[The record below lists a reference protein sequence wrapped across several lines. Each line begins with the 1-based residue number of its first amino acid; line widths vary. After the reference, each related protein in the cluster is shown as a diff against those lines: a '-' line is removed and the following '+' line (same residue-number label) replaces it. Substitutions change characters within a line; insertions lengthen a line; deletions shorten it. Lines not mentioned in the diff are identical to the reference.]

1 MGKMKKLFQ
10 AKHNCLNY
18 FIRTL
23 AVFMAAFHVYIGLFG
38 GIDAYQQRAL
48 HLGLGLPLI
57 FLLYPAGKN
66 KSLSFKIIC
75 DYLPCLVSTIC
86 IAYIFIFYDWITIER
101 FFLITPLTVS
111 ELILGMM
118 LIVLIIEATRRVVGK
133 ALCILVLL
141 FLFYPLFG
149 NYFPGM
155 LHTIPFSWQK
165 IIDMQYLTTGGIF
178 GIPLGVSASV
188 IVLFIVFASFVQSS
202 GFADFVYEFS
212 AAIMKK
218 ARGGPAKIAVIASAL
233 VGSICGS
240 STANVVTTGS
250 FTIPMMKKIGLKP
263 EFAGAVEASA
273 STVGLILPPVMS
285 GAAFLMAAFTG
296 LPYKNVCIIALL
308 PALINVYA
316 VYLMVHFETIKY
328 NLQAVS
334 VDVSLAETFKRYY
347 HILIPPLIL
356 VILIIKGYSPGFVCS
371 WSIIA
376 FVVFCF
382 LRKHTRLSIKQIL
395 DTLESGAKGALLV
408 LVATA
413 ASGIIVGSVDLTG
426 LGHRLA
432 SGLVELTGGNISLT
446 LIIAMVL
453 TLILGTGMPPAAT
466 YVVLVAILVPAL
478 INLSIPV
485 YAAHFFVVFFAGQ
498 SLITPPMAITS
509 YAAATIAGADPMKT
523 SWLAIKIS
531 LTAFIIPFMFVVN
544 PAFLMIGSVGEIISV
559 TITALMGVFLL
570 AISLEGYFLQKLN
583 IYERILAFIGA
594 ILLIYPEFILILP
607 GGIILCILVIPQA
620 IRSRKLRG
628 TMDNKGEIRLA
639 D

>member
-1 MGKMKKLFQ
+1 
-10 AKHNCLNY
+10 
-18 FIRTL
+18 
-23 AVFMAAFHVYIGLFG
+23 
-38 GIDAYQQRAL
+38 
-48 HLGLGLPLI
+48 
-57 FLLYPAGKN
+57 
-66 KSLSFKIIC
+66 
-75 DYLPCLVSTIC
+75 
-86 IAYIFIFYDWITIER
+86 
-101 FFLITPLTVS
+101 
-111 ELILGMM
+111 
-118 LIVLIIEATRRVVGK
+118 
-133 ALCILVLL
+133 
-141 FLFYPLFG
+141 
-149 NYFPGM
+149 
-155 LHTIPFSWQK
+155 
-165 IIDMQYLTTGGIF
+165 
-178 GIPLGVSASV
+178 
-188 IVLFIVFASFVQSS
+188 
-202 GFADFVYEFS
+202 
-212 AAIMKK
+212 MKK

-233 VGSICGS
+233 IGSISGS

-296 LPYKNVCIIALL
+296 LPYKSVCLLALL

-316 VYLMVHFETIKY
+316 VYLMVHFETAKD
-328 NLQAVS
+328 NLQVVP

-356 VILIIKGYSPGFVCS
+356 VFLIIKGYSPGFVCS

-376 FVVFCF
+376 FVAFCF
-382 LRKHTRLSIKQIL
+382 LRAHTRLSVKQIL

-432 SGLVELTGGNISLT
+432 SGLVELTGGNIPLT
-446 LIIAMVL
+446 LIIAMLL
-453 TLILGTGMPPAAT
+453 TLLLGTGMPPAAT

-478 INLSIPV
+478 INLGISV

-570 AISLEGYFLQKLN
+570 AISLEGYFLQELN
-583 IYERILAFIGA
+583 IFERILAFIGA
-594 ILLIYPEFILILP
+594 ILLIYPEFIFILP
-607 GGIILCILVIPQA
+607 GSIILCILVIPQA
-620 IRSRKLRG
+620 IRSRKLFV
-628 TMDNKGEIRLA
+628 TMDHKSEIRAA